1 MMSDVILSVAF
12 FVMLSVVMPNA
23 VVPRVMAPKQLFTMG
38 NSRIIMKSAYE
49 VFFLNIS
56 LTYFS

>member
-12 FVMLSVVMPNA
+12 LVMLSVVMPNA

-38 NSRIIMKSAYE
+38 NSRIIMKSGDE
-49 VFFLNIS
+49 VFFSEYSFDL
-56 LTYFS
+56 F